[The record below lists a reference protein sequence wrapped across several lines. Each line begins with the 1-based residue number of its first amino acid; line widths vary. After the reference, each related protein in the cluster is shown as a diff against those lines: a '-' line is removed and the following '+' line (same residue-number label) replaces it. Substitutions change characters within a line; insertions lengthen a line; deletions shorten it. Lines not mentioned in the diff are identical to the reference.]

1 MNIKRFNNFGKVLTE
16 NVNGIYACGGG
27 GGGCGSS
34 TPPSRLTSGCGGY
47 SGGCGSYKPR
57 KVTYGCGFGITSC
70 GSSYIETES
79 EKREKRRTLRKKK
92 LAVVQKEEC
101 EKCGTT
107 LAKDSL
113 FCHKCGTKINN
124 E

>member
-27 GGGCGSS
+27 GGCGSS
-34 TPPSRLTSGCGGY
+34 TPPSRLTSGCG
-47 SGGCGSYKPR
+47 
-57 KVTYGCGFGITSC
+57 FGITSC
-70 GSSYIETES
+70 GYPYIETES
-79 EKREKRRTLRKKK
+79 EKRERRRTLRKKK